1 MLVSVCTPTFNRRP
15 FIATMIKCFK
25 HQDYK
30 GAVEWIIV
38 DDGTDKIEDLI
49 VAANI
54 PEIKYH
60 KYDTKLALGK
70 KRNIM
75 HSLTKGNIIVY
86 MDDDDYYP
94 PERIS
99 HAVHML
105 QSNPKALCAGSSL
118 MYIYFNEINKVVQ
131 FGPYGPNHATAG
143 TFAFK
148 RELLSITSYNDE
160 VSVGEEK
167 EFLKNYTI
175 PFVQLD
181 PKKVILVC
189 AHTQNTF
196 DKRTLLVN
204 PNPKVVHPTDLT
216 INDFIK
222 DPEIKH
228 FFAVQMHVDVKAY
241 SPGDPSMKPDVL
253 EFMEKKKIERS
264 FSVQYKN
271 QILYGDDILKHL
283 NNQQAYIKLL
293 EDKIKKLELHP
304 LNWRSN

>member
-15 FIATMIKCFK
+15 FIPSMIHCFK

-30 GAVEWIIV
+30 GSVEWIIV

-49 VAANI
+49 IKANM
-54 PEIKYH
+54 PQIKYY
-60 KYDTKLALGK
+60 KYDEKLTLGK
-70 KRNIM
+70 KRNLM
-75 HSLTKGNIIVY
+75 HSHAKGDIIVY

-105 QSNPKALCAGSSL
+105 QTHPKALCAGSSIL
-118 MYIYFNEINKVVQ
+118 HIYFNEIDKIVQ

-148 RELLSITSYNDE
+148 KELLEITSYNND

-189 AHTQNTF
+189 SHNQNTF

-204 PNPKVVHPTDLT
+204 PNPSVVKETTLKVE
-216 INDFIK
+216 DFIINSK
-222 DPEIKH
+222 LRH
-228 FFAVQMHVDVKAY
+228 FFTFKMHNDLAIYK
-241 SPGDPSMKPDVL
+241 PGDPEMKPDVI
-253 EFMEKKKIERS
+253 EYMERKKVERAFSIKYNDKI
-264 FSVQYKN
+264 
-271 QILYGDDILKHL
+271 IYGDEILMQL

-293 EDKIKKLELHP
+293 QDKLKRFEKAD
-304 LNWRSN
+304 RFTM

>member
-15 FIATMIKCFK
+15 FIPSMIHCFK

-30 GAVEWIIV
+30 GNVEWIIV

-49 VAANI
+49 IKANM
-54 PEIKYH
+54 PQIKYY
-60 KYDTKLALGK
+60 KCDEKLTLGK
-70 KRNIM
+70 KRNLM
-75 HSLTKGNIIVY
+75 HSHAKGNIIVY

-105 QSNPKALCAGSSL
+105 QTHPNALCAGSSIL
-118 MYIYFNEINKVVQ
+118 HIYFNEINKIVQ

-148 RELLSITSYNDE
+148 KELLEITSYNDD

-189 AHTQNTF
+189 SHNQNTF

-204 PNPKVVHPTDLT
+204 PNPSVVKETTLT
-216 INDFIK
+216 VCDFIK
-222 DPEIKH
+222 NSKLRH
-228 FFAVQMHVDVKAY
+228 FFTFKMHNDLEIYKA
-241 SPGDPSMKPDVL
+241 GDPIMKPDVI
-253 EFMEKKKIERS
+253 EYMEKKKVERA
-264 FSVQYKN
+264 FTIKYNGK
-271 QILYGDDILKHL
+271 IMYGDEILDQL
-283 NNQQAYIKLL
+283 NHQQSYINLL
-293 EDKIKKLELHP
+293 QEKIKRLEKSD
-304 LNWRSN
+304 RFTM